1 MRSAKD
7 VVDVMLT
14 FTHLRKMLR
23 LSLFKLAAAAI
34 LAVTPQVAFS
44 QIVVASTFGPNTGPF
59 NSCSIGGFECR
70 GRGTDGL
77 AVNYGQAV
85 ATGFTF
91 TGATNVNLQQVQL
104 ALIGSG
110 SFSIGLWQGSVPGLL
125 AGLTLLESWT
135 CNCSGL
141 STFLSTR
148 TPTLE
153 SDVNYWITANSPNS
167 GAGTGWWQSTVRGGH
182 AVMGSPYDARSGW
195 AFYTTANQ
203 MAFEVLAT
211 QPTPPVAIVP
221 EPSMFILSATG
232 LGVLLAVAR
241 RRRSSL
247 A

>member
-1 MRSAKD
+1 MQDTHCLHLYTPRS
-7 VVDVMLT
+7 MI
-14 FTHLRKMLR
+14 R
-23 LSLFKLAAAAI
+23 LSLVRLASAAI
-34 LAVTPQVAFS
+34 LAVTPQVALS
-44 QIVVASTFGPNTGPF
+44 QIVVASTFSPNTGPF

-70 GRGTDGL
+70 GRGTDAL
-77 AVNYGQAV
+77 AVYYGQAV
-85 ATGFTF
+85 ATGFAF
-91 TGATNVNLQQVQL
+91 TGATNVNLQRVQL
-104 ALIGSG
+104 GLIGSG
-110 SFSIGLWQGSVPGLL
+110 SFSIGLWQGSVPGSL
-125 AGLTLLESWT
+125 ASLTLLESWT

-153 SDVNYWITANSPNS
+153 SGVNYWITAYSDNSYTN
-167 GAGTGWWQSTVRGGH
+167 TGWWGSTVRGGY
-182 AVMGSPYDARSGW
+182 AVKGSPNDARSGW

-211 QPTPPVAIVP
+211 EPAPPIADVP
-221 EPSMFILSATG
+221 EPSTFILSATG